1 MPKHARILSHHSRS
15 LLVAAALIVAVA
27 TSGCI
32 SSSRINNEASTGQ
45 QLQDLEK
52 SYRDGILTQ
61 KEYERLKKA
70 LIRKND

>member
-1 MPKHARILSHHSRS
+1 MLKHVGLLTHLSGS
-15 LLVAAALIVAVA
+15 LLVGAALIVAVA
-27 TSGCI
+27 TAGCI
-32 SSSRINNEASTGQ
+32 SSSRINNQASTGQ

-52 SYRDGILTQ
+52 SYRDGIITQ

>member
-1 MPKHARILSHHSRS
+1 MPKHTHLLPLSIQS
-15 LLVAAALIVAVA
+15 LLVAIALIALVGV
-27 TSGCI
+27 TGCV
-32 SSSRINNEASTGQ
+32 SSSRINNQASVGQ

-52 SYRDGILTQ
+52 SHRDGVITQ